1 MAKVTII
8 PSTINPITL
17 APIGQMVKKKV
28 AAYARVSTEDEEQAT
43 SYEAQVKHYEEYI
56 SKKPDWEFVKV
67 YADDGISGT
76 STRRRAGFNEMI
88 KDALDG
94 KIDLILT
101 KSISRFARNTL
112 DTISHTRKLRAI
124 GVEIYFEKE
133 NLWSLDDK
141 TEFLLTIMAS
151 MAQEESRSISQNVTM
166 GKRWGMKEGHVS
178 WAYKSFL
185 GYEKKDG
192 KIVVVEEEAFLVRRI
207 YRMFLKEGKTCSG
220 IAEILISEGIP
231 TPSGKSMKWTKNTV
245 NSILTNEKYKGDA
258 LLQKTYT
265 KDFLEHKMVR
275 NEGHLPQYYVEN
287 SHPAIIDRDE
297 WEMVQA
303 ELTRRSKIGASYSG
317 NSIFS
322 SKLICGD
329 CGGFYGR
336 KIWHST
342 SKYAKAVYR
351 CNSKYSK
358 THEKCKTPA
367 LSEDEI
373 KEKFVKA
380 YNLMMV
386 DKKQVVTD
394 IEEAIKLLA
403 DTSELD
409 SRIIELQGKMEVIS
423 GLVDKLV
430 RENARTSQDQI
441 EYARKYDDL
450 KHQYDVAKNAL
461 DSAIGDKSYKQAQ
474 EIKMK
479 AYLLEMKKADN
490 YLPEW
495 SDDVWM
501 TMVESE
507 TVNRDRTITFKFTG
521 GKEITL

>member
-1 MAKVTII
+1 MAKVRVI
-8 PSTINPITL
+8 PSMINPITL
-17 APIGQMVKKKV
+17 APLGEITKKRV
-28 AAYARVSTEDEEQAT
+28 AAYARVSTDNEEQAT
-43 SYEAQVKHYEEYI
+43 SYDAQVKHYTEFI
-56 SKKPDWEFVKV
+56 SKKADWEYVKV
-67 YADDGISGT
+67 YADDGISE
-76 STRRRAGFNEMI
+76 TRTKRRAGFNEMI

-112 DTISHTRKLRAI
+112 DTISHTRKLRAS

-133 NLWSLDDK
+133 KLWSLDGK

-166 GKRWGMKEGHVS
+166 GKRWGMKEGYVS
-178 WAYKSFL
+178 WAYKNML

-192 KIVVVEEEAFLVRRI
+192 KIVIVDEEAFLVRRI
-207 YRMFLKEGKTCSG
+207 YRMFLKEGKTCTG
-220 IAEILISEGIP
+220 IAECLISEGIP
-231 TPSGKSMKWTKNTV
+231 TPSGKSTKWTKNTV
-245 NSILTNEKYKGDA
+245 NSILSNEKYKGDA

-265 KDFLEHKMVR
+265 KDYLEHKMVK

-287 SHPAIIDRDE
+287 SHPAIIDKEE
-297 WEMVQA
+297 WEIVQA
-303 ELTRRSKIGASYSG
+303 ELIRRKRIGASYSG
-317 NSIFS
+317 NSIFA
-322 SKLICGD
+322 SKLVCGD

-351 CNSKYSK
+351 CNAKYSK
-358 THEKCKTPA
+358 EHEQCKTPA

-380 YNLMMV
+380 YNLVMV
-386 DKKQVVTD
+386 NKDAVIAD
-394 IEEAIKLLA
+394 IEEVIKLLA

-409 SRIIELQGKMEVIS
+409 SKIDDLQSKMEVIS
-423 GLVDKLV
+423 GLVEKLV
-430 RENARTSQDQI
+430 RDNARTAQDQM
-441 EYARKYDDL
+441 EYAKKYDGL
-450 KHQYDVAKNAL
+450 KSQYDAHKESLERAL
-461 DSAIGDKSYKQAQ
+461 EDRSCKQAK
-474 EIKMK
+474 EVMMK
-479 AYLLEMKKADN
+479 AYLADMRNADN

-501 TMVESE
+501 TMVEKA
-507 TVNRDRTITFKFTG
+507 TVNRNKTITFQFTS

>member
-1 MAKVTII
+1 MAKVRII

-17 APIGQMVKKKV
+17 APLGDITKKKV
-28 AAYARVSTEDEEQAT
+28 AAYVRVSTDDEEQAT
-43 SYEAQVKHYEEYI
+43 SYEAQVKHYTEFI
-56 SKKPDWEFVKV
+56 AKKTDWEYVKV

-76 STRRRAGFNEMI
+76 STKRRAGFNEMI
-88 KDALDG
+88 KDALEG

-112 DTISHTRKLRAI
+112 DTISHTRKLRAR

-166 GKRWGMKEGHVS
+166 GKRWAMKEGHVS
-178 WAYKSFL
+178 WAYKNML

-192 KIVVVEEEAFLVRRI
+192 KICVVEEEAFLVRRI
-207 YRMFLKEGKTCSG
+207 YQMFLREGKTCSG
-220 IAEILISEGIP
+220 IAECLISEGIP
-231 TPSGKSMKWTKNTV
+231 TPSGKSTKWTKNTV

-265 KDFLEHKMVR
+265 KDYLEHKLVK

-287 SHPAIIDRDE
+287 SHPAIISRDE
-297 WEMVQA
+297 WEIVQA
-303 ELTRRSKIGASYSG
+303 ELIRRGNIGPSYSG
-317 NSIFS
+317 NSVFS
-322 SKLICGD
+322 SKLVCGD

-351 CNSKYSK
+351 CNAKYDNG
-358 THEKCKTPA
+358 HEKCQTPA

-373 KEKFVKA
+373 KEKFIKA
-380 YNLMMV
+380 YNLVMV
-386 DKKQVVTD
+386 DKEAVIAD
-394 IEEAIKLLA
+394 IEEVIRLLA

-409 SRIIELQGKMEVIS
+409 SKIEDLQSKMEVIS
-423 GLVDKLV
+423 GLVEKLV
-430 RENARTSQDQI
+430 RDNARTAQDQM
-441 EYARKYDDL
+441 EYAKKYDGL
-450 KHQYDVAKNAL
+450 KAQYDSHKTAL
-461 DSAIGDKSYKQAQ
+461 EKALEDRSCKQAQ

-479 AYLLEMKKADN
+479 AYLAKMKEADD
-490 YLPEW
+490 YLQEW

-501 TMVESE
+501 TMVEKG
-507 TVNRDRTITFKFTG
+507 TVNRDKTITFQFTS
-521 GKEITL
+521 GKEITI